1 MREFCFCNV
10 IARTGFRQDQ
20 PIFLLRIVSF
30 VESLFEG
37 TEPALFTS
45 VADIGRLREFRTH
58 FLFIQRAERDTFTA
72 ETTVIVF
79 GSGTKRADL
88 GSSTVFTVCTVVEG
102 FTEDAGLFKN
112 LVITYFLGD
121 SSRVFV
127 QFSGNSLERQSV
139 IKSFFDKISGF

>member
-88 GSSTVFTVCTVVEG
+88 GSSTVFTVCTAVSYTHLDVY
-102 FTEDAGLFKN
+102 K
-112 LVITYFLGD
+112 
-121 SSRVFV
+121 
-127 QFSGNSLERQSV
+127 RQGPCFPAFRRY
-139 IKSFFDKISGF
+139 IQTRKT